1 MPGRHAAIRQRSRDA
16 RLDTT
21 GYARAMPS
29 TTLRSAG
36 ALLALVLVACSDPA
50 DETPLGRE
58 AAALLARPEQDV
70 PKVTL
75 QHVLLAFVGA
85 KRGSESKHTFEE
97 ARALTSD
104 VLARARAGEDFTAL
118 MKQYTGDEGPGTYVL
133 TQDDREDYARYFA
146 DVGFRLQVGEIGVAP
161 YQRVKSPFGWHVIKR
176 LE

>member
-1 MPGRHAAIRQRSRDA
+1 M
-16 RLDTT
+16 L
-21 GYARAMPS
+21 S
-29 TTLRSAG
+29 TTLRLAVV
-36 ALLALVLVACSDPA
+36 LLALALVACSDPP

-58 AAALLARPEQDV
+58 CAALLARPEQSV
-70 PKVTL
+70 QKVTL

-85 KRGSESKHTFEE
+85 KRGSESGHTEAE

-118 MKQYTGDEGPGTYVL
+118 MKQTTGDEGPGTYVL
-133 TQDDREDYARYFA
+133 TQDDREDYARHFA

-161 YQRVKSPFGWHVIKR
+161 YHRVKSPFGWHVIKR